1 MPIEFGLWRMD
12 GDGFTRLSASQLDD
26 ESRLEE
32 LIVEDPAMLGRDL
45 LIVGQQVRTESGN
58 RLDLLGIDVDGDLHL
73 IELKRDR
80 TPRDVVA
87 QTLDYASW
95 VQDLRYEDLVTIYED
110 FDDTREFEEA
120 YSEKFDT
127 ARPEGESGVP
137 EEVNQQHTLTIVASE
152 LDAATERIVEY
163 LADQYNVP
171 VNAVRFNYYE
181 NEGRE
186 YLGRTWLIDP
196 QDTPEQPSKRE
207 TWNGTDFY
215 ISFGHGPHRS
225 WTDARE
231 YGFISGG
238 QGEWYSR
245 TLDQLFVGAR
255 VFVHIPQ
262 EGYVGVGEV
271 TQEKTPVTDFEVEV
285 DGETRSLLDIDL
297 DADHMDENAADPD
310 LREYVVGIEWSE
322 ARPLADAYW
331 EPGLYANQNTA
342 TKLRNQFTLKRLYD
356 EFTVDGDSDR

>member
-12 GDGFTRLSASQLDD
+12 GDEYARLSAASLDD
-26 ESRLEE
+26 ESRLEA
-32 LIVEDPAMLGRDL
+32 LIVEDPNMLGRDL
-45 LIVGQQVRTESGN
+45 LIVGQQVHTESNN

-95 VQDLRYEDLVTIYED
+95 VRDLGYDDVVRIFED
-110 FDDTREFEEA
+110 FNDDREFEEA
-120 YSEKFDT
+120 FSDKFGG
-127 ARPEGESGVP
+127 ARPEGESGGP
-137 EEVNQQHTLTIVASE
+137 EDINQQHTLTIVASE

-163 LADQYNVP
+163 LAEEYNVP

-181 NEGRE
+181 DEGRE
-186 YLGRTWLIDP
+186 YIGRTWLIDP
-196 QDTPEQPSKRE
+196 QETVEPPSKRE

-215 ISFGHGPHRS
+215 VSFGHNQHRS
-225 WTDARE
+225 WADARE

-262 EGYVGVGEV
+262 QGYVGVGEV

-285 DGETRSLLDIDL
+285 DGATRNILDVDL
-297 DADHMDENAADPD
+297 DADRMDENVADPD
-310 LREYVVGIEWSE
+310 LREYVVGIDWRETRST
-322 ARPLADAYW
+322 ADAYW

-342 TKLRNQFTLKRLYD
+342 TKLRNQFTLDRLYD
-356 EFTVDGDSDR
+356 EFAVEA